1 MFKQLF
7 EIFKSDSLYEQ
18 ALEECHEMLDID
30 LTMFKESI
38 NSLRNNDT
46 AEINIDIFEM
56 DKKINEFER
65 DVRRKIMTHLAIGGK
80 EDIGSGLV
88 LVSVV
93 IDIERIGDYTKNI
106 YDLAVNHPKKLNGGN
121 MEDRLAKIEK
131 ISFNL
136 FEESAHAFKNQ
147 DIEKAR
153 GLMTLYKKSI
163 SEQCESITKDI
174 ISGKLVISIYNL
186 FDRLNEMNVHNKTG
200 RAYYSIITDTDRAT
214 YRSNFSTLEDVYEN
228 RGMYSTPR
236 QIKVSLEITF

>member
-1 MFKQLF
+1 MFKQIF

-18 ALEECHEMLDID
+18 ALSECHEMLDID

-38 NSLRNNDT
+38 KSLRKSDT
-46 AEINIDIFEM
+46 AAINIDIFAM

-65 DVRRKIMTHLAIGGK
+65 DVRRKVMTHLAIGGK

-106 YDLAVNHPKKLNGGN
+106 YDLAVNHPKKLIGGS
-121 MEDRLAKIEK
+121 MEDRLSEIEK

-136 FEESAHAFKNQ
+136 FEESIYAFKNQ

-153 GLMTLYKKSI
+153 GLMGHYKDNISSQSDAITNEIITGEVSDLDVGSASAVGLYSRYLKRIAAHSRN
-163 SEQCESITKDI
+163 I
-174 ISGKLVISIYNL
+174 ISSVVNPFERIGYPEK
-186 FDRLNEMNVHNKTG
+186 
-200 RAYYSIITDTDRAT
+200 
-214 YRSNFSTLEDVYEN
+214 
-228 RGMYSTPR
+228 
-236 QIKVSLEITF
+236 

>member
-1 MFKQLF
+1 MFKQIF

-18 ALEECHEMLDID
+18 ALSECHEMLDID

-38 NSLRNNDT
+38 KSLRKSNS
-46 AEINIDIFEM
+46 AEIGIDIFAM

-80 EDIGSGLV
+80 EDIGSGLI

-106 YDLAVNHPKKLNGGN
+106 YDLAVNHPKKLDGGSI
-121 MEDRLAKIEK
+121 EDRLAEIEK

-136 FEESAHAFKNQ
+136 FEESTDAFKNQ

-153 GLMTLYKKSI
+153 GLMGDYKENISSQSDNIANEIIMGKIGDLNIGTASAVGLYSRYLKRIAAHSRNLISSI
-163 SEQCESITKDI
+163 VNPFERIGYPE
-174 ISGKLVISIYNL
+174 
-186 FDRLNEMNVHNKTG
+186 
-200 RAYYSIITDTDRAT
+200 
-214 YRSNFSTLEDVYEN
+214 
-228 RGMYSTPR
+228 
-236 QIKVSLEITF
+236 